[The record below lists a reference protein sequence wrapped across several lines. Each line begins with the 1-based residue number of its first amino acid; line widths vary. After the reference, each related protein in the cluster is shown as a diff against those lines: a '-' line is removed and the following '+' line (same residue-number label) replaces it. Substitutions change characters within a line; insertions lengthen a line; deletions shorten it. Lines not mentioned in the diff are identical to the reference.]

1 MSEDEIEV
9 SLEAPEADAV
19 EQHIATRE
27 AQRRWP
33 LTVPNEANEAD
44 AVDQG
49 AEVEMDE
56 DEYQ

>member
-9 SLEAPEADAV
+9 SLEAPEANAV
-19 EQHIATRE
+19 EQHLATRE
-27 AQRRWP
+27 DRQRWP
-33 LTVPNEANEAD
+33 LAVPSEANEAD

>member
-1 MSEDEIEV
+1 MSENEIEV
-9 SLEAPEADAV
+9 GLEASEADAV

-27 AQRRWP
+27 ARQRWP
-33 LTVPNEANEAD
+33 LSVPAEANEAD

-56 DEYQ
+56 DDYQ

>member
-27 AQRRWP
+27 ARQRWP
-33 LTVPNEANEAD
+33 LVVPSEASEAD

-56 DEYQ
+56 DDYQ

>member
-19 EQHIATRE
+19 EQHLATRE
-27 AQRRWP
+27 DRRRWP
-33 LTVPNEANEAD
+33 LAMPNEANEAD

-56 DEYQ
+56 EEYQ